1 MLDDKNTQIFI
12 GFIINHKN
20 TINIIYLL
28 GFCGGEQTFLENIR
42 PPLSCSLRGVF
53 REDCA

>member
-1 MLDDKNTQIFI
+1 MIDDKNTQIFI